1 MKEMLKKENEIVLL
15 IFLSLGIMTCSG
27 LSLLALQYFFSN
39 QGEIGQV
46 MARNMVS
53 LFWMVIIPY
62 IVMNKLYGLNLED
75 LGLVRIPTKKIIG
88 LIGLVLLMAFLISY
102 LYDDIGV
109 FFLSV
114 IANLFIAFS
123 EEFLARGVY
132 IWILRRIRDNDLFV
146 YLVNAIIFVFVF
158 HSDASIMENL
168 IWRLP
173 FTIIILLA
181 YHKTKRLYLPIAIHF
196 LYNIFV
202 VTIN

>member
-132 IWILRRIRDNDLFV
+132 IWIL
-146 YLVNAIIFVFVF
+146 
-158 HSDASIMENL
+158 IM
-168 IWRLP
+168 
-173 FTIIILLA
+173 
-181 YHKTKRLYLPIAIHF
+181 
-196 LYNIFV
+196 
-202 VTIN
+202 